1 MIVNPVVVDLDI
13 GDTNEIPIE
22 ISSNQSFDLEIGSSI
37 QIVAPQLQD
46 KTKSFTPSEEAQSEI
61 ITADSE
67 YDGLNE
73 VTVNVD
79 AIPNDYVGSR
89 VPRRSSADMSSSGA
103 TVTAPNGYYY
113 EDTSFTV
120 PSGNE
125 GTPTATKGNVS
136 NHSVTITPSVTNT
149 PGYINGGTHEGIG
162 VSVSV
167 DELVSGTKNIASN
180 GQGIDVTEYA
190 AVNVDVEPD
199 LQTKTKNYTPTESV
213 QSEEITYDSQFDGL
227 NAVNV
232 NIVAIP
238 SDYVGSGIQRRSSS
252 DLSKSGATVTAP
264 AGYYENDASVSVQS
278 GTEGTPVAT
287 KGTVSNHVI
296 TVTPSVTNAPG
307 YIAGGTHRGTAVS
320 VSANELVSGTKNISS
335 NGQGID
341 VTEYAAVNV
350 NVEPDLQTKTKS
362 YTPTES
368 AQSET
373 FSADNGYDG
382 LDEVIVNVSAIPSS
396 YVGSGVARKTSS
408 DLSKTGATV
417 TAPAGYYENDAS
429 ASVQSGTAG
438 TPTATKGAVSNNSVS
453 ITPRVTNTTGYI
465 TGSTKTGT
473 PITVSASELVSGSQ
487 NITSNG
493 TYDVTNLAE
502 AVVNV
507 SGGAP
512 ALQTKSK
519 TYTPSETSQS
529 ETVTA
534 DSGYDGLSSVDIS
547 VGAISSTYVG
557 SGITRRSSSD
567 LTASGATV
575 IAPAGYYASSA
586 SKSISS
592 GSATPAA
599 SISGSAAT
607 VSTGS
612 NTLTLTKTVSNTP
625 QVTAGYISSGTAGNT
640 SVSLTASVT
649 TKAAATITPGTSNQ
663 TIPAGTYLTGA
674 QTIAGDSDLTADNI
688 KAGVQIFNATGTY
701 TSDATATAADIANG
715 ETAYVNGTKIT
726 GTLAFQTYYTGSST
740 PSSSLGN
747 DGDIYL
753 KT

>member
-1 MIVNPVVVDLDI
+1 MIVNPVVIDMDL
-13 GDTNEIPIE
+13 GDNKEIPIE
-22 ISSNQSFDLEIGSSI
+22 VSSNNSFDIDIGSSI
-37 QIVAPQLQD
+37 HIVAPKLQD
-46 KTKSFTPSEEAQSEI
+46 KEKTYIPSESVQSDTV
-61 ITADSE
+61 TADSE
-67 YDGLNE
+67 YDGLRE
-73 VTVNVD
+73 VSIHVG
-79 AIPNDYVGSR
+79 AIPNDYIGSG
-89 VPRRSSADMSSSGA
+89 VMRRSSDDLSESGPTVFAPSGYYPESANKTVSSG
-103 TVTAPNGYYY
+103 
-113 EDTSFTV
+113 S
-120 PSGNE
+120 E
-125 GTPTATKGNVS
+125 GTPVATKGNVS
-136 NHSVTITPSVTNT
+136 NHSVIITPSVTNT
-149 PGYINGGTHEGIG
+149 SGYINGGTHEGIG

-180 GQGIDVTEYA
+180 GQGIDVSEYA
-190 AVNVDVEPD
+190 TVNVDVEPN
-199 LQTKTKNYTPTESV
+199 LQTKAKIYTPSESA
-213 QSEEITYDSQFDGL
+213 QSEAVSYDSQYDGL
-227 NAVNV
+227 DTV
-232 NIVAIP
+232 NISIGAIP
-238 SDYVGSGIQRRSSS
+238 SNYVGSEIHRMSSS
-252 DLSKSGATVTAP
+252 DLTKSGATVTAP
-264 AGYYENDASVSVQS
+264 AGYYENDASASVQS

-382 LDEVIVNVSAIPSS
+382 LNEVTVNVSAIPSS

-438 TPTATKGAVSNNSVS
+438 TPTATKGAVSNYSVS

-473 PITVSASELVSGSQ
+473 PVTVSASELVSGSQ

-625 QVTAGYISSGTAGNT
+625 QVMAGYISSGTAGNT

-649 TKAAATITPGTSNQ
+649 TKAAATITPGTSDQ
-663 TIPAGTYLTGA
+663 TIAAGTYLTGA
-674 QTIAGDSDLTADNI
+674 QTIAGDSDLTAANI

-715 ETAYVNGTKIT
+715 KTAYVNGTKIT

-740 PSSSLGN
+740 PPSNLGN